1 VKKSVEKRRVNFK
14 KGIDANE
21 NRKYRSSMSR
31 DRRRNDK
38 ERVLTLHRTDVDN
51 ESIDS
56 ENNPGSNRGKKYTG
70 NAREKL
76 IQFYKDHNPSK
87 VDSVE
92 RTLEKYAS
100 REEELFKALAKRYS
114 VDLALLGVGESSK
127 TFMGS
132 PRVAF
137 ASYAGGGLATFGS
150 LATPKS
156 KAQSYGFGFGS
167 CKQAPS
173 DSHNSKRRTTITSLR
188 TYGDE
193 LRASGDNDSD
203 DNMECD

>member
-1 VKKSVEKRRVNFK
+1 MNFK

-21 NRKYRSSMSR
+21 NRKYRSSMGR

-38 ERVLTLHRTDVDN
+38 ERVLTLHRTDVN
-51 ESIDS
+51 KENSDS
-56 ENNPGSNRGKKYTG
+56 ENNPGSIGGKKYTG

-87 VDSVE
+87 VDSVD
-92 RTLEKYAS
+92 RTLEKYGS
-100 REEELFKALAKRYS
+100 REEELFKNLAKRYG
-114 VDLALLGVGESSK
+114 VDPLLLGIGVSST
-127 TFMGS
+127 TFTSS

-137 ASYAGGGLATFGS
+137 ASYAGGGHTTFGS
-150 LATPKS
+150 LATPKA
-156 KAQSYGFGFGS
+156 KAQSFGFGFVS

-193 LRASGDNDSD
+193 LRASGDSDSD
-203 DNMECD
+203 GNMECD